1 MRKTEHWVKRLRD
14 NCSQDN
20 SKTLETLNKNE
31 LNTLCAGFLLTRAL
45 MGSGELRV
53 LMGGGVAQRAPLR
66 IFKSKS
72 RRDTPSKCVCTC
84 EAALLGALR
93 NRRLVGSLLPQKTA
107 QFSRTSLSYR
117 PIAALSTGVD
127 RRPRSIRIFAQIRAE
142 LFAFLGLWHSAI
154 KRSRVQILDL
164 ATQL

>member
-53 LMGGGVAQRAPLR
+53 LMGGGGVAQRAPLR

-72 RRDTPSKCVCTC
+72 RRDTPSKFVCITC
-84 EAALLGALR
+84 AKLNHFSAQQFGHR
-93 NRRLVGSLLPQKTA
+93 NR
-107 QFSRTSLSYR
+107 
-117 PIAALSTGVD
+117 
-127 RRPRSIRIFAQIRAE
+127 
-142 LFAFLGLWHSAI
+142 LGKNKI
-154 KRSRVQILDL
+154 G
-164 ATQL
+164 